1 MYGNFG
7 ICTWCLCNDT
17 FEIIDNIFQVIVFSL
32 IIVADIVCWFLHKNR
47 LYIILALAHSCFMM
61 GTLYFVLYLVI
72 RGKVPQ
78 FFYVSEISWI
88 ASYLFLHSY
97 QIVGYKGQRM
107 KISVIPLICGIGVAI
122 ISMGVFTLAAGAI
135 VYISVFQIL
144 YGDAPYKSS
153 ICILLCII
161 LQVSLYISSSFFH
174 DYTRF
179 NLYFCIDIVLTIS
192 MAMLLPC
199 TFMEVGKDDV
209 H

>member
-1 MYGNFG
+1 MN
-7 ICTWCLCNDT
+7 

-32 IIVADIVCWFLHKNR
+32 IVVADIVCWFLHKNR

-107 KISVIPLICGIGVAI
+107 KISVIPLELVWRLFQSGV
-122 ISMGVFTLAAGAI
+122 GFLVRRF
-135 VYISVFQIL
+135 FQREYL
-144 YGDAPYKSS
+144 
-153 ICILLCII
+153 
-161 LQVSLYISSSFFH
+161 H
-174 DYTRF
+174 
-179 NLYFCIDIVLTIS
+179 
-192 MAMLLPC
+192 
-199 TFMEVGKDDV
+199 
-209 H
+209 

>member
-1 MYGNFG
+1 MN
-7 ICTWCLCNDT
+7 

-32 IIVADIVCWFLHKNR
+32 IVVADIVCWFLHKNR

-122 ISMGVFTLAAGAI
+122 ISIWSGIFGPAILSTGVFTLAAGAI

-144 YGDAPYKSS
+144 YGDAP
-153 ICILLCII
+153 
-161 LQVSLYISSSFFH
+161 FFH

>member
-1 MYGNFG
+1 MCAFC
-7 ICTWCLCNDT
+7 IC
-17 FEIIDNIFQVIVFSL
+17 Q
-32 IIVADIVCWFLHKNR
+32 
-47 LYIILALAHSCFMM
+47 
-61 GTLYFVLYLVI
+61 
-72 RGKVPQ
+72 Q

-122 ISMGVFTLAAGAI
+122 ISIWSGIFGPAILSTGVFTLAAGAI

>member
-1 MYGNFG
+1 
-7 ICTWCLCNDT
+7 
-17 FEIIDNIFQVIVFSL
+17 
-32 IIVADIVCWFLHKNR
+32 
-47 LYIILALAHSCFMM
+47 
-61 GTLYFVLYLVI
+61 
-72 RGKVPQ
+72 
-78 FFYVSEISWI
+78 
-88 ASYLFLHSY
+88 
-97 QIVGYKGQRM
+97 M

-122 ISMGVFTLAAGAI
+122 ISIWSGIFGPAILSTGVFTLAAGAI

-153 ICILLCII
+153 ICILLC
-161 LQVSLYISSSFFH
+161 ISSSFFH